1 MSSSL
6 TGWRRAFGIGVV
18 AACVAVPSMA
28 SAADPPKGGP
38 DTLTLQ
44 DGTVLTGT
52 FTEFVPNN
60 RVTVLVNGESKTYQW
75 NLVRKAAHDGK
86 VVAENQPAP
95 LPAPVVVVQP
105 APQQQVVVVQGQ
117 PQPQQAPQGALEET
131 VLVHIEGD
139 EEAVLEMQ
147 DRGDKGAFS
156 QACRAP
162 CNKSLPL
169 DRMYR
174 ISGEG
179 MRNSKTFKLAGTA
192 GTAVTVDVNPG
203 RSGAFVGG
211 IVMTAVGPV
220 ALITGA
226 FVYLAGS
233 INLDYSYGFSSSRT
247 TTSDNSGLQVTGG
260 VLMLAG
266 AALTAVG
273 IPLLVSN
280 ARTKVTQEVGT
291 PVPRRDGM
299 LRLPTF
305 RDAAHELPMPPMSS
319 TPIFSRTF

>member
-1 MSSSL
+1 MCIRDSR
-6 TGWRRAFGIGVV
+6 T
-18 AACVAVPSMA
+18 
-28 SAADPPKGGP
+28 DPPKGGP

-95 LPAPVVVVQP
+95 LPPPVVVVQP

-117 PQPQQAPQGALEET
+117 AQPQPAPQGGLEET

-147 DRGDKGAFS
+147 DRGDKATFS
-156 QACRAP
+156 QVCRAP
-162 CNKSLPL
+162 CNKALPL

-233 INLDYSYGFSSSRT
+233 INYNFDFGTSSTR
-247 TTSDNSGLQVTGG
+247 SDNSGLQVTGG